1 MNSQSLDGYNDNSML
16 YHVVMNTSAF
26 RVPKSM
32 KGTATVEELVVSK
45 VTTVRCKITFLS
57 YKDTFIREVP

>member
-1 MNSQSLDGYNDNSML
+1 MNSQSLDGYNDNGML
-16 YHVVMNTSAF
+16 YHAVMNTSAF

-45 VTTVRCKITFLS
+45 VARVGVQNLS
-57 YKDTFIREVP
+57 K